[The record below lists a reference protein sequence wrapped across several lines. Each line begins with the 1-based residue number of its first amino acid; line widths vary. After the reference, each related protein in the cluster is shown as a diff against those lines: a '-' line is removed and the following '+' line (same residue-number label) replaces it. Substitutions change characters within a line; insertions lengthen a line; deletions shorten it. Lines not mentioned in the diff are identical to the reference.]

1 MDQMQEVRKRL
12 LRAKKDPVYFS
23 ERFFKN
29 VEMKNY
35 KLEDHQKLFLRDKS
49 PYKILFCSRRSGK
62 TLVMILDIL
71 HKAFFRPNQQIAL
84 IAPTLEQS
92 KTFANVFNDMILR
105 SQGLKSSFIVD
116 NKLDKQLSNGTR
128 IAFKTAG
135 AASGKKE
142 DSNLV
147 GSGINTLYIDEAQS
161 MDADAMATIMPV
173 VTGQIGQAEIVLAGT
188 PRART
193 GFFFEN
199 ILNAKQISE
208 CYVNDGKP
216 KKCPTNGKYSLHR
229 FQVTELDDDDNVI
242 YSRAEYRLTLEEL
255 ETIKSTIGVEK
266 FRREY
271 CLEFLDSI
279 SMPFYS
285 DLIKL
290 AFVAPPPQTF
300 SSLQPACAGIDF
312 GKKRNISS
320 LTIATQTPQMTWE
333 AKYYKRWHLGTKY
346 TDILHFVNN
355 VLPRSFP
362 NLKCLA
368 IDQTGVGNVLTEG
381 VNHDSFY
388 DVLDIIF
395 SQPSKVSMVEGLV
408 SSMENQF
415 LTFLPDKLLQ
425 KEMAQYSRE
434 TTEND
439 RVIYAKGESDDC
451 LDSAMLLN
459 VAINNYIQN
468 GQKRSSPLKSYSL
481 GTNVLGDKTY
491 NKKRSRSR
499 YTKKRKKRR

>member
-1 MDQMQEVRKRL
+1 MNNNEKVKKIL
-12 LRAKKDPVYFS
+12 LRAKLDPVYFV
-23 ERFFKN
+23 EHFLNN
-29 VEMKNY
+29 VKMEPY
-35 KLEDHQKLFLRDKS
+35 KLEPHQKLFLRDKN
-49 PYKILFCSRRSGK
+49 PYKILFCSRRAGK
-62 TLVMILDIL
+62 TLVMISDML

-84 IAPTLEQS
+84 VAPTLEQS
-92 KTFANVFNDMILR
+92 RTFGDVFNDIILR
-105 SQGLKSSFIVD
+105 SPILKSSFITD
-116 NKLDKQLSNGTR
+116 NKLSKQLSNGSR

-142 DSNLV
+142 DSSLV
-147 GSGINTLYIDEAQS
+147 GSGLNTLYLDEAQS
-161 MDADAMATIMPV
+161 MDADAMATILPIV
-173 VTGQIGQAEIVLAGT
+173 SGQIGQAEIIMAGT

-199 ILNAKQISE
+199 ILNAKQITE
-208 CYVNDGKP
+208 PYVNNGVP
-216 KKCPTNGKYSLHR
+216 RKCPTKGKYSLHR
-229 FQVTELDDDDNVI
+229 YQITDLDEDDNVK
-242 YSRAEYRLTLEEL
+242 YSRAEYRLSIEEL
-255 ETIKSTIGVEK
+255 ETVKSTIGVEK

-285 DLIKL
+285 DLIEL
-290 AFVAPPPQTF
+290 AFVAPQPQTF
-300 SSLQPACAGIDF
+300 SSFQPACAGIDF

-346 TDILHFVNN
+346 TDILHYVNN
-355 VLPRSFP
+355 ILPRAFP

-381 VNHDSFY
+381 VNHNSFY
-388 DVLDIIF
+388 EVLDIIF

-439 RVIYAKGESDDC
+439 RVIYTKGESDDC
-451 LDSAMLLN
+451 LDSAMLCN

-468 GQKRSSPLKSYSL
+468 GQKRTMPFKSFSL
-481 GTNVLGDKTY
+481 GQNVLG
-491 NKKRSRSR
+491 NKDYKNKRSRTR
-499 YTKKRKKRR
+499 YTKKRKRRR

>member
-1 MDQMQEVRKRL
+1 MNTKVKKIL
-12 LRAKKDPVYFS
+12 LKSRADPV
-23 ERFFKN
+23 FFAEHFLNN
-29 VEMKNY
+29 VKMEKY
-35 KLEDHQKLFLRDKS
+35 KLEPQQKLFLRDKS

-62 TLVMILDIL
+62 TLTMIVDML
-71 HKAFFRPNQQIAL
+71 HKAFFRPNQEIAL
-84 IAPTLEQS
+84 LGPTGDQA

-105 SQGLKSSFIVD
+105 TPMLQSSFITD
-116 NKLDKQLSNGTR
+116 NKLSKQLSNGSR
-128 IAFKTAG
+128 ISFKTAG

-147 GSGINTLYIDEAQS
+147 GSGLNTLYIDEAQS
-161 MDADAMATIMPV
+161 MDADAMATILPV

-193 GFFFEN
+193 GFFFDN

-208 CYVNDGKP
+208 CYTNNGIP
-216 KKCPTNGKYSLHR
+216 RKCPTNGKYSLHR
-229 FQVTELDDDDNVI
+229 FQIADLDDNDNVL

-266 FRREY
+266 FRREF

-285 DLIKL
+285 DLIDL
-290 AFVAPPPQTF
+290 AFQAPQPQTF
-300 SSLQPACAGIDF
+300 SSFQPACAGIDF

-320 LTIATQTPQMTWE
+320 LTIATQTPQLTWE

-346 TDILHFVNN
+346 TDILHYVNN
-355 VLPRSFP
+355 ILPKAFP

-381 VNHDSFY
+381 VNHNSFY
-388 DVLDIIF
+388 NVIDVIF

-415 LTFLPDKLLQ
+415 LTFTPDKLLE

-439 RVIYAKGESDDC
+439 RVIYTKGESDDC
-451 LDSAMLLN
+451 LDSAMLCN
-459 VAINNYIQN
+459 VAINDYIQN
-468 GQKRSSPLKSYSL
+468 GQKRTSPLKLYSL
-481 GTNVLGDKTY
+481 GQNVIGNNAY
-491 NKKRSRSR
+491 NNPKSRNR

>member
-1 MDQMQEVRKRL
+1 MDKNKIQKVLYKAKQDPVFFAENFLTNQQMQK
-12 LRAKKDPVYFS
+12 
-23 ERFFKN
+23 
-29 VEMKNY
+29 Y
-35 KLEDHQKLFLRDKS
+35 KLEDQQKLFLRDQS

-62 TLVMILDIL
+62 TLTMIIDML

-84 IAPTLEQS
+84 IAPTLDQS

-105 SQGLKSSFIVD
+105 TPMLQSSFITS
-116 NKLDKQLSNGTR
+116 NKLDKQLSNGSR

-147 GSGINTLYIDEAQS
+147 GSGLNTLYLDEAQS
-161 MDADAMATIMPV
+161 VDADAMATIMPV
-173 VTGQIGQAEIVLAGT
+173 VTGQIGQAEIVMAGT

-193 GFFFEN
+193 GFFFDN
-199 ILNAKQISE
+199 IQNAKCISE
-208 CYVNDGKP
+208 CYINNGKP
-216 KKCPTNGKYSLHR
+216 RNCPSNGKYSLHR
-229 FQVTELDDDDNVI
+229 FKISDLDENGNVA
-242 YSRAEYRLTLEEL
+242 YSRAEYRLTIEEL
-255 ETIKSTIGVEK
+255 ETIKSTIGSEK
-266 FRREY
+266 FRREF

-285 DLIKL
+285 DLIAL
-290 AFVAPPPQTF
+290 AFTARPPSTF

-333 AKYYKRWHLGTKY
+333 AKYYKRWQLGTKY
-346 TDILHFVNN
+346 TEILHFVNN
-355 VLPRSFP
+355 IVPKSFP
-362 NLKCLA
+362 NLKVLA

-381 VNHDSFY
+381 VNHNSFY

-415 LTFLPDKLLQ
+415 LTFMPDRLLE
-425 KEMAQYSRE
+425 KEMAEYSRE

-439 RVIYAKGESDDC
+439 RVIYTKGESDDC
-451 LDSAMLLN
+451 LDSAMLCN
-459 VAINNYIQN
+459 VAINHYIQN
-468 GQKRSSPLKSYSL
+468 GQHRTKPFKSFSLGQNVIGNKSYQQ
-481 GTNVLGDKTY
+481 
-491 NKKRSRSR
+491 KRRRDR
-499 YTKKRKKRR
+499 YTKKRK

>member
-1 MDQMQEVRKRL
+1 MNKEVVKRL
-12 LRAKKDPVYFS
+12 MMAKKSPIYFA
-23 ERFFKN
+23 EHFFNN
-29 VEMKNY
+29 VEMKPY
-35 KLEDHQKLFLRDKS
+35 KLEDHQKLFLMDKN

-105 SQGLKSSFIVD
+105 SKGLRSSFIVD

-161 MDADAMATIMPV
+161 MDAEAMATIMPV

-208 CYVNDGKP
+208 CYENNGRP
-216 KKCPTNGKYSLHR
+216 RPCPTNGKYSLHR
-229 FQVTELDDDDNVI
+229 FKVTDLDEDDNVI
-242 YSRAEYRLTLEEL
+242 YSRAEYRLTIEEL

-285 DLIKL
+285 DLIDL
-290 AFVAPPPQTF
+290 AFVAKSSPTF
-300 SSLQPACAGIDF
+300 SSRLPACAGLDF
-312 GKKRNISS
+312 GKQRNISS
-320 LTIATQTPQMTWE
+320 LTIAVQTPQQTWE
-333 AKYYKRWHLGTKY
+333 AKFYKRWHLGTPY
-346 TDILHFVNN
+346 NEILHYVNN
-355 VLPRSFP
+355 VMPRAFP
-362 NLKCLA
+362 NLRCFAFDK
-368 IDQTGVGNVLTEG
+368 TGVGNVLAENI
-381 VNHDSFY
+381 NHNSFY
-388 DVLDIIF
+388 EVLDVIF
-395 SQPSKVSMVEGLV
+395 SQPSKVGMVEGLV
-408 SSMENQF
+408 SNMESQF
-415 LTFLPDKLLQ
+415 ITFLPDKLLE
-425 KEMAQYSRE
+425 KEMSQYSRE

-439 RVIYAKGESDDC
+439 RVIYTKGESDDC
-451 LDSAMLLN
+451 LDSAMLCN
-459 VAINNYIQN
+459 VAINHYIEN
-468 GQKRSSPLKSYSL
+468 GPIRTSPLKMMSL
-481 GTNVLGDKTY
+481 GQNALNNNLYKENQTRN
-491 NKKRSRSR
+491 RF
-499 YTKKRKKRR
+499 TKKRKK

>member
-1 MDQMQEVRKRL
+1 MNQREKINKVLFKAQS
-12 LRAKKDPVYFS
+12 DPV
-23 ERFFKN
+23 FFAEHFFRN
-29 VEMKNY
+29 VEMNYY
-35 KLEDHQKLFLRDKS
+35 KLEDHQKNFLKDQN

-105 SQGLKSSFIVD
+105 SEGLKSSFIVD

-161 MDADAMATIMPV
+161 MDAEAMATIMPV

-208 CYVNDGKP
+208 CYVNNGIP
-216 KKCPTNGKYSLHR
+216 RPCPTNGKYSLHR
-229 FQVTELDDDDNVI
+229 FKVTDLDEDDKVI
-242 YSRAEYRLTLEEL
+242 YSRAEYRLSLEEL

-285 DLIKL
+285 DLIEL
-290 AFVAPPPQTF
+290 AFVAKPAPTF
-300 SSLQPACAGIDF
+300 SSRAPACAGLDF
-312 GKKRNISS
+312 GKQRNISS
-320 LTIATQTPQMTWE
+320 LTIATQTPQQTWE
-333 AKYYKRWHLGTKY
+333 AKFYKRWHLGTPY
-346 TDILHFVNN
+346 TEILHYINN
-355 VLPRSFP
+355 IMPLAFP
-362 NLKCLA
+362 NLRCLA
-368 IDQTGVGNVLTEG
+368 FDKTGVGNVLAENI
-381 VNHDSFY
+381 NHNSFY
-388 DVLDIIF
+388 EVLDVIF
-395 SQPSKVSMVEGLV
+395 SQPSKVGMVEGLV
-408 SSMENQF
+408 SSMESQF
-415 LTFLPDKLLQ
+415 LTFLPDKLLK
-425 KEMAQYSRE
+425 KEMSQYSRE

-439 RVIYAKGESDDC
+439 RVIYTKGESDDC
-451 LDSAMLLN
+451 IDSAMLCN
-459 VAINNYIQN
+459 VAINNYLEN
-468 GQKRSSPLKSYSL
+468 GVKRTKPLMMKGL
-481 GTNVLGDKTY
+481 GQNVLKNNNLY
-491 NKKRSRSR
+491 NEKRSRGR
-499 YTKKRKKRR
+499 YTKKRRK